1 MTLLF
6 VGQPMLKIKV
16 IVKEYLVG
24 RKPFQKTIQELQQ
37 IAQAVAKFK
46 ERIEQHYQVIN
57 KKPYMGK

>member
-1 MTLLF
+1 
-6 VGQPMLKIKV
+6 MLKIKV